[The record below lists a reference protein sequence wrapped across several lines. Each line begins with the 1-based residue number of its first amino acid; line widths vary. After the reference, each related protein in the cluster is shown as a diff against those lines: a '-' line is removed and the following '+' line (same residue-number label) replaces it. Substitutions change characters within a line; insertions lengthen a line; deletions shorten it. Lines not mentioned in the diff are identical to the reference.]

1 MACAVAVGLTAIK
14 LGNAA
19 PWARWAVCTDP
30 LSNSCAEPQP
40 FWGAGQA
47 QVGAANALRRLAD
60 DESIER
66 VTVAQ
71 LLETVGE
78 RAPAVLV
85 LLFAA
90 PNVLP
95 MPPGTSAILGAPLV
109 LLALQLAI
117 GSKARLPSIISRR
130 SIAKAPLVSAMRRVA
145 RWLTSD
151 DAARSR
157 PRPRLPAPVVR
168 TTGAICA
175 ALALLVLLPIPF
187 GNIPPALAICLCCI
201 GTLRDDGRW
210 IAAGWTIGV
219 GALVLVSGV
228 LYGVG
233 TFIGDRL

>member
-1 MACAVAVGLTAIK
+1 M
-14 LGNAA
+14 
-19 PWARWAVCTDP
+19 
-30 LSNSCAEPQP
+30 
-40 FWGAGQA
+40 
-47 QVGAANALRRLAD
+47 RRLAD
-60 DESIER
+60 DESSER

-175 ALALLVLLPIPF
+175 ALAVLVLLPIPF

-201 GTLRDDGRW
+201 GILRDDGRW